1 MNSSIP
7 NRNTSSSHRW
17 GAEES
22 RRLRPVA
29 DKTTAGRGEEPE
41 IPGFP
46 ATSWAVLGLL
56 SFGQELSGYDLKKW
70 ADQSLR
76 FFYWSP
82 SFSQIYS
89 ELKRLEQAGFATSRT
104 VAPETGSR
112 DKRVYRI
119 TDEGMT
125 AVRTWARTAPVDP
138 PVLKH
143 GPMLRLWL
151 GHLLEPE
158 QMREVLARHREFAET
173 MRLRAEADVEG
184 AKAEEAWAYPMLTLT
199 WAERYYA
206 AERDLADAMLTDIE
220 NLERSRAAGTGRPDG
235 AAPRSPRTAGGL

>member
-1 MNSSIP
+1 MTNEA
-7 NRNTSSSHRW
+7 T
-17 GAEES
+17 EE
-22 RRLRPVA
+22 A
-29 DKTTAGRGEEPE
+29 NGRTL
-41 IPGFP
+41 P

-56 SFGQELSGYDLKKW
+56 SFGEELSGYDLKKW
-70 ADQSLR
+70 SDWSLR

-89 ELKRLEQAGFATSRT
+89 ELKRLEKAGYASSRM
-104 VAPETGSR
+104 VAQETGTR

-125 AVRTWARTAPVDP
+125 AVRRWAREAPVDP

-158 QMREVLARHREFAET
+158 QMREVLVQHQEFAEK
-173 MRLRAEADVEG
+173 MRRRAVADADG
-184 AKAEEAWAYPMLTLT
+184 AREEASWAYPTLTLK

-206 AERDLADAMLTDIE
+206 SERDLAAAMLDDI
-220 NLERSRAAGTGRPDG
+220 AALGSGRGASPAPAPDS
-235 AAPRSPRTAGGL
+235 APDRVAKPGKRP

>member
-1 MNSSIP
+1 MTNEA
-7 NRNTSSSHRW
+7 T
-17 GAEES
+17 EE
-22 RRLRPVA
+22 
-29 DKTTAGRGEEPE
+29 TNGRTL
-41 IPGFP
+41 P

-56 SFGQELSGYDLKKW
+56 SFGEELSGYDLKKW
-70 ADQSLR
+70 SDWSLR

-89 ELKRLEQAGFATSRT
+89 ELKRLEKAGYASSRM
-104 VAPETGSR
+104 VAQETGTR

-125 AVRTWARTAPVDP
+125 AVRRWAREAPVDP

-158 QMREVLARHREFAET
+158 QMREVLVQHQEFAEK
-173 MRLRAEADVEG
+173 MRRRAVADADG
-184 AKAEEAWAYPMLTLT
+184 AREEASWAYPTLTLK

-206 AERDLADAMLTDIE
+206 SERDLAAAMLDDIAE
-220 NLERSRAAGTGRPDG
+220 LESARG
-235 AAPRSPRTAGGL
+235 AAAAPDPDSTPAAAPAPASGKPGKRP

>member
-1 MNSSIP
+1 MADDKDDKAQEP
-7 NRNTSSSHRW
+7 
-17 GAEES
+17 AE
-22 RRLRPVA
+22 L
-29 DKTTAGRGEEPE
+29 
-41 IPGFP
+41 PGLP

-56 SFGQELSGYDLKKW
+56 SFGRELSGYDLKKW
-70 ADQSLR
+70 SDWSLR

-89 ELKRLEQAGFATSRT
+89 ELKRLEKAGFATSRL
-104 VAPETGSR
+104 VAPEVGTR

-119 TDEGMT
+119 TDEGLA
-125 AVRTWARTAPVDP
+125 AVRTWARTAPFDP

-158 QMREVLARHREFAET
+158 QMREILAGHREFAET
-173 MRLRAEADVEG
+173 MRQRAEADVEG
-184 AKAEEAWAYPMLTLT
+184 AKADEAWAYPTLTLK

-206 AERDLADAMLTDIE
+206 SERDLADAMLADIE
-220 NLERSRAAGTGRPDG
+220 ELESERERRRGKRP
-235 AAPRSPRTAGGL
+235 

>member
-1 MNSSIP
+1 MADET
-7 NRNTSSSHRW
+7 NRR
-17 GAEES
+17 A
-22 RRLRPVA
+22 L
-29 DKTTAGRGEEPE
+29 
-41 IPGFP
+41 P

-56 SFGQELSGYDLKKW
+56 SFGEELSGYDLKKW
-70 ADQSLR
+70 SDRSLR

-89 ELKRLEQAGFATSRT
+89 ELKRLEKAGYASSRM
-104 VAPETGSR
+104 VAQDTGTR

-125 AVRTWARTAPVDP
+125 AVREWAREAPVDP

-158 QMREVLARHREFAET
+158 QMREVLAQHQEFAER
-173 MRLRAEADVEG
+173 MRRRAVADAEAAQDES
-184 AKAEEAWAYPMLTLT
+184 AWAYPTLTLR

-206 AERDLADAMLTDIE
+206 SERDLAAAMLDDIDA
-220 NLERSRAAGTGRPDG
+220 LAAARDGREPPG
-235 AAPRSPRTAGGL
+235 KRP

>member
-1 MNSSIP
+1 MADDTND
-7 NRNTSSSHRW
+7 
-17 GAEES
+17 
-22 RRLRPVA
+22 RPL
-29 DKTTAGRGEEPE
+29 
-41 IPGFP
+41 P

-56 SFGQELSGYDLKKW
+56 SFGEELSGYDLKKW
-70 ADQSLR
+70 SDRSLR

-89 ELKRLEQAGFATSRT
+89 ELKRLEKAGYASSRL
-104 VAPETGSR
+104 VAQDTGTR

-119 TDEGMT
+119 TDEGMA
-125 AVRTWARTAPVDP
+125 AVRTWAREATVDP

-158 QMREVLARHREFAET
+158 QMREVLVRHQEFAEG
-173 MRLRAEADVEG
+173 MRRRAVADAEG
-184 AKAEEAWAYPMLTLT
+184 AKGETAWAYPALTLK

-206 AERDLADAMLTDIE
+206 SERDLAGAMLDDIAE
-220 NLERSRAAGTGRPDG
+220 LESRRGGAAG
-235 AAPRSPRTAGGL
+235 

>member
-1 MNSSIP
+1 M
-7 NRNTSSSHRW
+7 TEKKQ
-17 GAEES
+17 GTGE
-22 RRLRPVA
+22 RPA
-29 DKTTAGRGEEPE
+29 L
-41 IPGFP
+41 P

-56 SFGQELSGYDLKKW
+56 SFGEELSGYDVKKW
-70 ADQSLR
+70 SDGSLR

-89 ELKRLEQAGFATSRT
+89 ELKRLEHAGFATSRM
-104 VAPETGSR
+104 VAQDTGTR

-119 TDEGMT
+119 TDEGMD
-125 AVRTWARTAPVDP
+125 AVRDWARNAPVDP

-143 GPMLRLWL
+143 GPMLRIWL

-173 MRLRAEADVEG
+173 MRRRAVADREVARGEA
-184 AKAEEAWAYPMLTLT
+184 AWAYPALTLK

-206 AERDLADAMLTDIE
+206 AERDLTDAMLSDIE
-220 NLERSRAAGTGRPDG
+220 ELEASERGRGRQP
-235 AAPRSPRTAGGL
+235 

>member
-1 MNSSIP
+1 MADET
-7 NRNTSSSHRW
+7 NRR
-17 GAEES
+17 A
-22 RRLRPVA
+22 L
-29 DKTTAGRGEEPE
+29 
-41 IPGFP
+41 P

-56 SFGQELSGYDLKKW
+56 SFGEELSGYDLKKW
-70 ADQSLR
+70 SDRSLR

-89 ELKRLEQAGFATSRT
+89 ELKRLEKAGYASSRM
-104 VAPETGSR
+104 VAQDTGTR

-125 AVRTWARTAPVDP
+125 AVRQWAREAPVDP

-158 QMREVLARHREFAET
+158 QMREVLAQHQEFAER
-173 MRLRAEADVEG
+173 MRRRAVADAEA
-184 AKAEEAWAYPMLTLT
+184 AQEESAWAYPTLTLR

-206 AERDLADAMLTDIE
+206 SERDLAAAMLDDIDA
-220 NLERSRAAGTGRPDG
+220 LAAGRDGREPHG
-235 AAPRSPRTAGGL
+235 KRP

>member
-1 MNSSIP
+1 M
-7 NRNTSSSHRW
+7 
-17 GAEES
+17 
-22 RRLRPVA
+22 A
-29 DKTTAGRGEEPE
+29 DEKAGEKAGGTDGRAL
-41 IPGFP
+41 P

-56 SFGQELSGYDLKKW
+56 SFGEELSGYDLKKW
-70 ADQSLR
+70 SDWSLR

-89 ELKRLEQAGFATSRT
+89 ELKRLEKAGYASSRM
-104 VAPETGSR
+104 VAQETGTR

-119 TDEGMT
+119 TDEGLAAVT
-125 AVRTWARTAPVDP
+125 AWAREAPVDP

-158 QMREVLARHREFAET
+158 QMREVLVRHQEFAEK
-173 MRLRAEADVEG
+173 MRCRAVADVEG
-184 AKAEEAWAYPMLTLT
+184 AKDESAWAYPTLTLK

-206 AERDLADAMLTDIE
+206 SERDLAAAMLDDIDA
-220 NLERSRAAGTGRPDG
+220 LAAERGKRP
-235 AAPRSPRTAGGL
+235 

>member
-1 MNSSIP
+1 M
-7 NRNTSSSHRW
+7 RCVADET
-17 GAEES
+17 AEETPRTAS
-22 RRLRPVA
+22 RRTL
-29 DKTTAGRGEEPE
+29 
-41 IPGFP
+41 P

-56 SFGQELSGYDLKKW
+56 SFGEELSGYDLKKW
-70 ADQSLR
+70 SDRSLG

-89 ELKRLEQAGFATSRT
+89 ELKRLEKAGYASSRMVT
-104 VAPETGSR
+104 QDTGPR

-119 TDEGMT
+119 TDAGMT
-125 AVRTWARTAPVDP
+125 AVRQWAREAPVDP

-158 QMREVLARHREFAET
+158 QLREVLCGHQEFAED
-173 MRLRAEADVEG
+173 MRRRAEADAATAQEN
-184 AKAEEAWAYPMLTLT
+184 AAWAYPTLTLK

-206 AERDLADAMLTDIE
+206 SERDLAAAMLEDIE
-220 NLERSRAAGTGRPDG
+220 ALNGRP
-235 AAPRSPRTAGGL
+235 RTDPAR

>member
-1 MNSSIP
+1 MADE
-7 NRNTSSSHRW
+7 T
-17 GAEES
+17 AEATPGGTA
-22 RRLRPVA
+22 RRAL
-29 DKTTAGRGEEPE
+29 
-41 IPGFP
+41 P

-56 SFGQELSGYDLKKW
+56 SFGEELSGYDLKKW
-70 ADQSLR
+70 SDWSLR

-89 ELKRLEQAGFATSRT
+89 ELKRLEKAGYASSRM
-104 VAPETGSR
+104 VAQETGTR

-119 TDEGMT
+119 TDEGMA
-125 AVRTWARTAPVDP
+125 AVRHWARETPVDP

-158 QMREVLARHREFAET
+158 QMRRLLLQQQEFAEG
-173 MRLRAEADVEG
+173 MRMGAEADV
-184 AKAEEAWAYPMLTLT
+184 AAAQQEEAWAYPTLTLK

-206 AERDLADAMLTDIE
+206 SERDLAAAMLKD
-220 NLERSRAAGTGRPDG
+220 LETLPGRPPHTETG
-235 AAPRSPRTAGGL
+235 P